1 MADVIQLRRDTAS
14 AWTSANPTLASGELG
29 LETDTGKLKLG
40 DASTAWNSLAYNILS
55 SSAYAPLASPT
66 FTGTVT
72 GPTINASTALQI
84 GGTAVTSTAAE
95 LNILDGVTSTPA
107 ELNILDGVTS
117 TTAELNYSDGV
128 TSNIQT
134 QIDTKA
140 PSASPTFVTPAL
152 GTPASGVAT
161 NITGLPLGGLLGHS
175 TSGNVLTSSGS
186 GWTSAAPA
194 AAGVTYVAKTANYTT
209 QGLECVLADTSGGAF
224 TVTLPASPSTGDQ
237 VVIADSGDAFGSN
250 NLTVGRNSST
260 INGSASDL
268 VLDISGVS
276 VQLIYD
282 GSTWEVYAQIGGV
295 GGNAVTLTGTQTLTN
310 KTLTS
315 PTLTTPAL
323 GTPSALVLT
332 NATGTLTSP
341 TFVTPALGTPASGVM
356 TNATGTASGLT
367 AGNVTT
373 NANLTGH
380 ITSTGNAAVLGSF
393 TSAQLKAALSD
404 ETGSGTA
411 VFATSPTLVTPALGT
426 PASGTLTNVTGL
438 PAAGV
443 VGTAAVLGANTFT
456 GTQNF
461 ADNILQRANLKDYG
475 EVTNAIGGTGGGT
488 QDIDLTLGNC
498 VSATVDT
505 SANTFTF
512 SNPTASDE
520 LCGFVLFL
528 TNGGSQTVTWPG
540 TVDWP
545 SATAPT
551 LSSSGVDIIVFQTID
566 GGTIWHGQIASTL
579 SS

>member
-1 MADVIQLRRDTAS
+1 MADVIQIRRDTAS

-29 LETDTGKLKLG
+29 IETDTDKIKVG
-40 DASTAWNSLAYNILS
+40 DASTAWTSLGYLINTSGYAVTSGNLS
-55 SSAYAPLASPT
+55 QFAATTSSQLAGVLSDETGSGAAVFATSPT
-66 FTGTVT
+66 LVTPALGTPASGVATNLSGTAANLTAGNVTTNANLTGHVTSTGNAAVLGSFTS
-72 GPTINASTALQI
+72 AQLSTALSDET
-84 GGTAVTSTAAE
+84 GSGAAVFAT
-95 LNILDGVTSTPA
+95 
-107 ELNILDGVTS
+107 
-117 TTAELNYSDGV
+117 
-128 TSNIQT
+128 
-134 QIDTKA
+134 
-140 PSASPTFVTPAL
+140 SPTLVTPAL

-161 NITGLPLGGLLGHS
+161 NITGLPLAGLLGHS
-175 TSGNVLTSSGS
+175 TSGNVLTSNGS
-186 GWTSAAPA
+186 AWTSAAPA

-209 QGLECVLADTSGGAF
+209 QDLEGVLADTSGGAF

-237 VVIADSGDAFGSN
+237 VVIADSGNAFASN

-341 TFVTPALGTPASGVM
+341 TFVTPALGTPASG
-356 TNATGTASGLT
+356 
-367 AGNVTT
+367 
-373 NANLTGH
+373 
-380 ITSTGNAAVLGSF
+380 
-393 TSAQLKAALSD
+393 
-404 ETGSGTA
+404 
-411 VFATSPTLVTPALGT
+411 
-426 PASGTLTNVTGL
+426 TLTNVSGL

-461 ADNILQRANLKDYG
+461 ADNTLQRANLLDYG

-551 LSSSGVDIIVFQTID
+551 LSASGVDIIVFQTID
-566 GGTIWHGQIASTL
+566 GGTVWHGQVASTL

>member
-1 MADVIQLRRDTAS
+1 M
-14 AWTSANPTLASGELG
+14 
-29 LETDTGKLKLG
+29 
-40 DASTAWNSLAYNILS
+40 
-55 SSAYAPLASPT
+55 
-66 FTGTVT
+66 
-72 GPTINASTALQI
+72 
-84 GGTAVTSTAAE
+84 
-95 LNILDGVTSTPA
+95 
-107 ELNILDGVTS
+107 
-117 TTAELNYSDGV
+117 
-128 TSNIQT
+128 
-134 QIDTKA
+134 
-140 PSASPTFVTPAL
+140 
-152 GTPASGVAT
+152 
-161 NITGLPLGGLLGHS
+161 
-175 TSGNVLTSSGS
+175 
-186 GWTSAAPA
+186 
-194 AAGVTYVAKTANYTT
+194 
-209 QGLECVLADTSGGAF
+209 
-224 TVTLPASPSTGDQ
+224 
-237 VVIADSGDAFGSN
+237 
-250 NLTVGRNSST
+250 GRNSST

-341 TFVTPALGTPASGVM
+341 TFVTPALGTPASG
-356 TNATGTASGLT
+356 
-367 AGNVTT
+367 
-373 NANLTGH
+373 
-380 ITSTGNAAVLGSF
+380 
-393 TSAQLKAALSD
+393 
-404 ETGSGTA
+404 
-411 VFATSPTLVTPALGT
+411 
-426 PASGTLTNVTGL
+426 TLTNVSGL

-461 ADNILQRANLKDYG
+461 ADNTLQRANLLDYG

-551 LSSSGVDIIVFQTID
+551 LSASGVDIIVFQTID

>member
-1 MADVIQLRRDTAS
+1 MADVIQIRRDTAS

-161 NITGLPLGGLLGHS
+161 NITGLPLAGLLGHS

-186 GWTSAAPA
+186 AWTSAAPA
-194 AAGVTYVAKTANYTT
+194 AAGVTYVTKTANYTT
-209 QGLECVLADTSGGAF
+209 QDLEGVLADTSGGAF

-341 TFVTPALGTPASGVM
+341 TFVTPALGTPASG
-356 TNATGTASGLT
+356 
-367 AGNVTT
+367 
-373 NANLTGH
+373 
-380 ITSTGNAAVLGSF
+380 
-393 TSAQLKAALSD
+393 
-404 ETGSGTA
+404 
-411 VFATSPTLVTPALGT
+411 
-426 PASGTLTNVTGL
+426 TLTNVTGL

-461 ADNILQRANLKDYG
+461 ADNTLQRANLKDYG
-475 EVTNAIGGTGGGT
+475 EVTNALGSVSGGTT
-488 QDIDLTLGNC
+488 INLELGNS
-498 VSATVDT
+498 VTATATGAVT
-505 SANTFTF
+505 WTISG
-512 SNPTASDE
+512 PTASDE

-528 TNGGSQTVTWPG
+528 TNGGTATQTWTD
-540 TVDWP
+540 VDWP

-551 LSSSGVDIIVFQTID
+551 LSASGLDIIVFQTID
-566 GGTIWHGQIASTL
+566 GGTTWHGQIASTL

>member
-1 MADVIQLRRDTAS
+1 MADVIQIRRDTAS

-29 LETDTGKLKLG
+29 LETDTDKVKVG
-40 DASTAWNSLAYNILS
+40 DASTAWTSLGYFWVPLTSGNLS
-55 SSAYAPLASPT
+55 QFAATTSAQLRGVLSDETGTGSAVFATSPT
-66 FTGTVT
+66 LVTPALGTPSALVLTNATGTLT
-72 GPTINASTALQI
+72 
-84 GGTAVTSTAAE
+84 
-95 LNILDGVTSTPA
+95 
-107 ELNILDGVTS
+107 
-117 TTAELNYSDGV
+117 
-128 TSNIQT
+128 
-134 QIDTKA
+134 
-140 PSASPTFVTPAL
+140 SPTLVTPAL

-161 NITGLPLGGLLGHS
+161 NITGLPLAGLLGHS

-186 GWTSAAPA
+186 AWTSAAPA
-194 AAGVTYVAKTANYTT
+194 AAGVTYVTKTANYTT
-209 QGLECVLADTSGGAF
+209 QDLEGVLADTSGGAF

-341 TFVTPALGTPASGVM
+341 TFVTPALGTPASG
-356 TNATGTASGLT
+356 
-367 AGNVTT
+367 
-373 NANLTGH
+373 
-380 ITSTGNAAVLGSF
+380 
-393 TSAQLKAALSD
+393 
-404 ETGSGTA
+404 
-411 VFATSPTLVTPALGT
+411 
-426 PASGTLTNVTGL
+426 TLTNVTGL

-461 ADNILQRANLKDYG
+461 ADNTLQRANLKDYG
-475 EVTNAIGGTGGGT
+475 EVTNALGSVSGGTT
-488 QDIDLTLGNC
+488 INLELGNS
-498 VSATVDT
+498 VTATATGAVT
-505 SANTFTF
+505 WTISG
-512 SNPTASDE
+512 PTASDE

-528 TNGGSQTVTWPG
+528 TNGGTATQTWTD
-540 TVDWP
+540 VDWP

-551 LSSSGVDIIVFQTID
+551 LSASGLDIIVFQTID
-566 GGTIWHGQIASTL
+566 GGTTWHGQIASTL

>member
-1 MADVIQLRRDTAS
+1 MADVIQIRRDTAS

-29 LETDTGKLKLG
+29 LETDTDKVKVG
-40 DASTAWNSLAYNILS
+40 DASTAWTSLGYFWVPLTSGNLS
-55 SSAYAPLASPT
+55 QFAATTSAQLRGVLSDETGTGSAVFATSPT
-66 FTGTVT
+66 LVTPALGTPSALVLTNATGTLT
-72 GPTINASTALQI
+72 
-84 GGTAVTSTAAE
+84 
-95 LNILDGVTSTPA
+95 
-107 ELNILDGVTS
+107 
-117 TTAELNYSDGV
+117 
-128 TSNIQT
+128 
-134 QIDTKA
+134 
-140 PSASPTFVTPAL
+140 SPTLVTPAL

-161 NITGLPLGGLLGHS
+161 NITGLPLAGLLGHS

-186 GWTSAAPA
+186 AWTSAAPA
-194 AAGVTYVAKTANYTT
+194 AAGVTYVTKTANYTT
-209 QGLECVLADTSGGAF
+209 QDLEGVLADTSGGAF

-282 GSTWEVYAQIGGV
+282 ASTWEVYAQIGGV

-315 PTLTTPAL
+315 PTLT
-323 GTPSALVLT
+323 
-332 NATGTLTSP
+332 
-341 TFVTPALGTPASGVM
+341 
-356 TNATGTASGLT
+356 
-367 AGNVTT
+367 
-373 NANLTGH
+373 
-380 ITSTGNAAVLGSF
+380 
-393 TSAQLKAALSD
+393 
-404 ETGSGTA
+404 
-411 VFATSPTLVTPALGT
+411 TPALGT

-475 EVTNAIGGTGGGT
+475 EVTNALGSVSGGTT
-488 QDIDLTLGNC
+488 INLELGNS
-498 VSATVDT
+498 VTATATGAVT
-505 SANTFTF
+505 WTISG
-512 SNPTASDE
+512 PTASDE

-528 TNGGSQTVTWPG
+528 TNGGTATQTWTD
-540 TVDWP
+540 VDWP

-551 LSSSGVDIIVFQTID
+551 LSASGLDIIVFQTID
-566 GGTIWHGQIASTL
+566 GGTTWHGQIASTL